1 MANLGYLVS
10 SGSLL
15 AHKKVLSDLLLV
27 IDVFVSNNTQYRSF
41 ITSTSCRWSRQDT
54 EQVNYTGDQEEA
66 GAWTTALKN
75 MLLELQGSLSV
86 AGEGDKQEMRRD
98 LSFPQTTLKLF
109 S

>member
-27 IDVFVSNNTQYRSF
+27 IDVFVSNNTQYGSF
-41 ITSTSCRWSRQDT
+41 ITSTSCRWSRQNT
-54 EQVNYTGDQEEA
+54 EQVNYMGDQEEA

>member
-10 SGSLL
+10 SGSLS

-27 IDVFVSNNTQYRSF
+27 IDVFVSSNTQYGSF

-75 MLLELQGSLSV
+75 VLLELQGSLSV
-86 AGEGDKQEMRRD
+86 AGEGDKQEMRRESE
-98 LSFPQTTLKLF
+98 LPPKPLF
-109 S
+109 FET